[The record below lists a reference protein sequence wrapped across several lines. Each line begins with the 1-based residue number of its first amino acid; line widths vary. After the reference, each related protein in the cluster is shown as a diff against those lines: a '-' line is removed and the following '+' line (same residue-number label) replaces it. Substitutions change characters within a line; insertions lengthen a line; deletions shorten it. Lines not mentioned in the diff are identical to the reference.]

1 MNDPDLTVAPC
12 GGGCTITDPIIDGL
26 VYVDGNSLP
35 HAPDVVFN
43 GIINYRS
50 DAVNKGFF
58 GTLDWAYYSEKSFFL
73 YESKE
78 FKGDSL
84 EFGLRLGYGWN
95 QGRYEVA
102 LFGRNITDEVIAR
115 GGIDFLNITGFTND
129 PRILGVEFFARF

>member
-1 MNDPDLTVAPC
+1 MTRTLRP
-12 GGGCTITDPIIDGL
+12 
-26 VYVDGNSLP
+26 
-35 HAPDVVFN
+35 VFFRV
-43 GIINYRS
+43 GYGR
-50 DAVNKGFF
+50 
-58 GTLDWAYYSEKSFFL
+58 FL
-73 YESKE
+73 YESEE

-129 PRILGVEFFARF
+129 PRIIGIEFFGRF